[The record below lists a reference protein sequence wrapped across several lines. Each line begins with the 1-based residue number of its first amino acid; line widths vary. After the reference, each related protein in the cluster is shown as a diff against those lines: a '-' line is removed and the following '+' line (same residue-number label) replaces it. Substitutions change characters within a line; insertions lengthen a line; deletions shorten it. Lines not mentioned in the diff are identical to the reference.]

1 MLLICRSLHA
11 VIIGYQQ
18 VTLPLLIYD
27 TNDITK
33 DNLSTWKFK
42 NKSSFLFFWFLFS
55 HKHLPYCTFFF
66 FFLRVPLFIL
76 LHISF
81 YSCQSLFFFTCVS
94 FFLYVIRLFS
104 LCGSSFFFVCVFL
117 FLPEPVFPLF
127 FHAFFGFLLRFF
139 IPLSLFSHFPA
150 PFSVFFPLDDLLAAA
165 FAAVCYPFFRWYLPV
180 LSPRHT
186 FIHLLSWFPPLYL
199 YIFKYKYITINN

>member
-94 FFLYVIRLFS
+94 FFLYGVCLFS
-104 LCGSSFFFVCVFL
+104 LCAYFRFFQCPFFLYFFTPFLGFFFIFSFLATILCISQLHFQSFFCFITWLMLLLLPFVTRFSVDIYL
-117 FLPEPVFPLF
+117 FCRRGILSSIY
-127 FHAFFGFLLRFF
+127 FHDFLLY
-139 IPLSLFSHFPA
+139 I
-150 PFSVFFPLDDLLAAA
+150 
-165 FAAVCYPFFRWYLPV
+165 CIYLN
-180 LSPRHT
+180 
-186 FIHLLSWFPPLYL
+186 
-199 YIFKYKYITINN
+199 INISQ

>member
-55 HKHLPYCTFFF
+55 HKHLPYCTFFS
-66 FFLRVPLFIL
+66 FFLRVPP
-76 LHISF
+76 F
-81 YSCQSLFFFTCVS
+81 YSFTYFFLFLSVSL
-94 FFLYVIRLFS
+94 FLYVRLFFS
-104 LCGSSFFFVCVFL
+104 LRGSSFFFVCVFS

-127 FHAFFGFLLRFF
+127 FHAFFGFLLPFF
-139 IPLSLFSHFPA
+139 VPPYLFSHFPA
-150 PFSVFFPLDDLLAAA
+150 PFSVFFPLDDLPTAA
-165 FAAVCYPFFRWYLPV
+165 FAAVCYLFFRWYLPV

-186 FIHLLSWFPPLYL
+186 FVHLLSWFPPLYL
-199 YIFKYKYITINN
+199 YIFKYKYIAINN